1 MKPCWTKGDQLHHRI
16 VVTKNDL
23 AVFETG
29 AVHEL
34 YSTFALA
41 RDAEWSGRL
50 FVLDMKEEDEE
61 GIGTRLDIQH
71 VSPALLGS
79 EVDFTATFEEISE
92 KGEIMTSFEARV
104 GERLIAKGIQGQRI
118 LKREKIDSIFRQLKG

>member
-1 MKPCWTKGDQLHHRI
+1 MKSCWTNGDQLHHRI
-16 VVTKNDL
+16 VVTQNDL

-50 FVLDMKEEDEE
+50 FVLDMKEDDEE

-79 EVDFTATFEEISE
+79 EVDFTATFEEITE
-92 KGEIMTSFEARV
+92 KGEIITTFEARV

-118 LKREKIDSIFRQLKG
+118 LKREKIETIFRQLKG

>member
-1 MKPCWTKGDQLHHRI
+1 MKSCWTKGDQLHHRI
-16 VVTKNDL
+16 VVTQNDL

-50 FVLDMKEEDEE
+50 FVLNMKEDDEE

>member
-16 VVTKNDL
+16 VVTQNDL

-29 AVHEL
+29 TVHEL

-50 FVLDMKEEDEE
+50 FVLDMKEDGEE

-79 EVDFTATFEEISE
+79 EVDFTATFEEITE
-92 KGEIMTSFEARV
+92 KGEIITSFEARV

-118 LKREKIDSIFRQLKG
+118 LKREKIDTIFRQLKG

>member
-1 MKPCWTKGDQLHHRI
+1 MKSCWTNGDQLHHRI
-16 VVTKNDL
+16 VVTQNDL

-50 FVLDMKEEDEE
+50 FVLDMKEDDEE

-79 EVDFTATFEEISE
+79 EVDFTATFEDITE
-92 KGEIMTSFEARV
+92 KGEIITSFEARV

-118 LKREKIDSIFRQLKG
+118 LKREKIDTIFRQLKG

>member
-1 MKPCWTKGDQLHHRI
+1 MQQCWKSGDQLHHQI
-16 VVTKNDL
+16 VVKPGDL
-23 AVFETG
+23 AVFESG

-50 FVLDMKEEDEE
+50 FVLDMKDDDEE
-61 GIGTRLDIQH
+61 GIGTRLDITH

-79 EVDFTATFEEISE
+79 VVDFVATFDRITE
-92 KGEIMTSFEARV
+92 KGEIITHFEAHV
-104 GERLIAKGIQGQRI
+104 GDRLIAKGLQGQRI
-118 LKREKIDSIFRQLKG
+118 LKREKLDAIFRQLES

>member
-1 MKPCWTKGDQLHHRI
+1 
-16 VVTKNDL
+16 
-23 AVFETG
+23 
-29 AVHEL
+29 
-34 YSTFALA
+34 
-41 RDAEWSGRL
+41 
-50 FVLDMKEEDEE
+50 MKEEDEE

>member
-16 VVTKNDL
+16 VVTQNDL

-29 AVHEL
+29 TVHEL

-50 FVLDMKEEDEE
+50 FVLDMKEDGEE

-79 EVDFTATFEEISE
+79 EVDFSATFEEITE
-92 KGEIMTSFEARV
+92 KGEIITSFEARV

-118 LKREKIDSIFRQLKG
+118 LKREKIDTIFRQLKG